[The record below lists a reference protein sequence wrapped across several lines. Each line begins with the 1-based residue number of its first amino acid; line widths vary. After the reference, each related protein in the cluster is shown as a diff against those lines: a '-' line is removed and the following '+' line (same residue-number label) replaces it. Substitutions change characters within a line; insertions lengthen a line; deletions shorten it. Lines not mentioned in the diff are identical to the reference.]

1 MEIWTV
7 VISLWLSTWL
17 MAVSRTYSLIMY
29 MVKDYKGGKLI
40 RDYRKTHAVI
50 YGVSM
55 IFIAPFIWQICFFEE
70 PRRNFVVSYVNAIVR
85 NKDE

>member
-17 MAVSRTYSLIMY
+17 MAVSRTYSLIVY

-40 RDYRKTHAVI
+40 REYKKTHAVI

-55 IFIAPFIWQICFFEE
+55 IFIAPFVWQICFFEE
-70 PRRNFVVSYVNAIVR
+70 PRRNFVVSYVNAIV
-85 NKDE
+85 KDKT

>member
-7 VISLWLSTWL
+7 VISMWLTTWA
-17 MAVSRTYSLIMY
+17 MAVGRTYSLIVY
-29 MVKDYKGGKLI
+29 MVGDYEGGKLI
-40 RDYRKTHAVI
+40 RKYKKTHAVI

-70 PRRNFVVSYVNAIVR
+70 PRRKFVVSYVNAIVG
-85 NKDE
+85 KKT

>member
-7 VISLWLSTWL
+7 VISMWLTTWF
-17 MAVSRTYSLIMY
+17 MAVSRTYSLIMR
-29 MVKDYKGGKLI
+29 MISDEEGGKLI
-40 RDYRKTHAVI
+40 RDYRNTHAFI

-70 PRRNFVVSYVNAIVR
+70 PRRNFVVSYVKAIIR
-85 NKDE
+85 SKT

>member
-29 MVKDYKGGKLI
+29 MAKDYEGGKLI
-40 RDYRKTHAVI
+40 REYKKTHAVI
-50 YGVSM
+50 YAVSM

-70 PRRNFVVSYVNAIVR
+70 PRRNFVVSYVNAIIR
-85 NKDE
+85 DKT

>member
-7 VISLWLSTWL
+7 VISMWLTTWA
-17 MAVSRTYSLIMY
+17 MAVGRTYSLIVY
-29 MVKDYKGGKLI
+29 MVGDYKGGKLI
-40 RDYRKTHAVI
+40 RNYKKTHAVI

-70 PRRNFVVSYVNAIVR
+70 PRRKFVVSYVNAIVG
-85 NKDE
+85 NKT

>member
-1 MEIWTV
+1 MEIWIV

-40 RDYRKTHAVI
+40 REYKKTHAVI

-55 IFIAPFIWQICFFEE
+55 IFIAPFVWQICFFEE
-70 PRRNFVVSYVNAIVR
+70 PRRNFVVSYVNAIIR
-85 NKDE
+85 DKT

>member
-1 MEIWTV
+1 MEIWIV

-17 MAVSRTYSLIMY
+17 MAVSRTYSLIVY

-40 RDYRKTHAVI
+40 REYKKTHAVI

-55 IFIAPFIWQICFFEE
+55 IFIAPFVWQICFFEE
-70 PRRNFVVSYVNAIVR
+70 PRRNFVVSYVNAIIR
-85 NKDE
+85 DKT

>member
-40 RDYRKTHAVI
+40 RDYRKTHAFI

-70 PRRNFVVSYVNAIVR
+70 PRRNFVVSYVNAIV
-85 NKDE
+85 KDKT

>member
-17 MAVSRTYSLIMY
+17 MAVSRTYSLIVY

-40 RDYRKTHAVI
+40 REYKKTHAVI

-55 IFIAPFIWQICFFEE
+55 IFIAPFVWQICFFEE
-70 PRRNFVVSYVNAIVR
+70 PRRNFVVSYVNAIIR
-85 NKDE
+85 DKT

>member
-7 VISLWLSTWL
+7 VISMWLTTWA
-17 MAVSRTYSLIMY
+17 MAVGRTYSLVVY
-29 MVKDYKGGKLI
+29 MVGDYEGGKLI
-40 RDYRKTHAVI
+40 RKYKKIHAVI

-70 PRRNFVVSYVNAIVR
+70 PRRKFVVSYVNAIVG
-85 NKDE
+85 KKT

>member
-70 PRRNFVVSYVNAIVR
+70 PRRNFVVSYVNAIV
-85 NKDE
+85 KDKT